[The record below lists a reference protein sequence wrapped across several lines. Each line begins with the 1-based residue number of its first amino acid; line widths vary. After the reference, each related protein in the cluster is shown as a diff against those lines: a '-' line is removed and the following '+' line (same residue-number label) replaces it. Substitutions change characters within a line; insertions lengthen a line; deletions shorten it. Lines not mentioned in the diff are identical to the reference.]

1 MANDNHP
8 ESRLG
13 IETETVQIHQQSIEM
28 TDPKVQQ
35 DISHVER
42 VLSPDD
48 DLKKE
53 DMDFSRVDKE

>member
-1 MANDNHP
+1 MANDQHQ
-8 ESRLG
+8 SHKG
-13 IETETVQIHQQSIEM
+13 IETETVQQPVEM
-28 TDPKVQQ
+28 ADDKGQH

-42 VLSPDD
+42 VLSPAD

>member
-1 MANDNHP
+1 MANNNNS

-13 IETETVQIHQQSIEM
+13 IETETMQIHQHSIEM
-28 TDPKVQQ
+28 TDSKVQQ
-35 DISHVER
+35 NISHVER
-42 VLSPDD
+42 VWSPDD

>member
-1 MANDNHP
+1 MANNDSA
-8 ESRLG
+8 SRLG
-13 IETETVQIHQQSIEM
+13 IETETVQTQQNSVEM
-28 TDPKVQQ
+28 TDSKAQQ

>member
-1 MANDNHP
+1 MANDNPQSH
-8 ESRLG
+8 LG
-13 IETETVQIHQQSIEM
+13 IETETVQHDSVEM
-28 TDPKVQQ
+28 VDSKARQ

-42 VLSPDD
+42 VLSPDN